1 METQKPP
8 SEELLDLLVEEG
20 AVASADADSVRTR
33 HRDTWIPLGKILR
46 QKGWLTMG
54 QLVEILQLQAQ
65 YPSLRLGDIVVE
77 RGHCTRAQLAEAL
90 RTQRDLSPHV
100 LELLESSTSVE
111 PEKLLRAVTRYVRA
125 LEARIPASS
134 PGDS

>member
-1 METQKPP
+1 MESRKPP

-20 AVASADADSVRTR
+20 AVASADAYAVRSR

-54 QLVEILQLQAQ
+54 QLVEVLQIQARDPGQ
-65 YPSLRLGDIVVE
+65 RLGDIAVE
-77 RGHCTRAQLAEAL
+77 RGFCTAAQVDDAL

-100 LELLESSTSVE
+100 LDLIAEAPSID

-125 LEARIPASS
+125 LESRV
-134 PGDS
+134 PGVADP